1 MRVFDRDFDELE
13 EWIVCFALI
22 FLISSIIFL
31 AFGPF
36 LGAFV
41 FLPAVVRSLSL
52 TAASVAVLLWLLR
65 RLGSSLCARLRN
77 PEKNR
82 IQTIMCEKTPP
93 LHPEQQRANQ

>member
-22 FLISSIIFL
+22 FLISSIILL

-36 LGAFV
+36 LGPLA
-41 FLPAVVRSLSL
+41 FLPAMARSLSL
-52 TAASVAVLLWLLR
+52 IAASVAVLLWLLR
-65 RLGSSLCARLRN
+65 RLGSSLCARPRN

-82 IQTIMCEKTPP
+82 IQICEKTPP